1 MFVCIYNL
9 TSAFTSHFLMYL
21 RQMEQHRQRFSG
33 EITNASAVVNTQL
46 SKLRMLERK
55 FSNMDDKFSVEIST
69 LMKNGNNARAKALA
83 NELVNIRRIKNTT
96 RNMNLTL
103 EMLVIRFSTL
113 KDFGMIM
120 STIEPTIDMIK
131 SIQLDISAIVPAAN
145 GVLSEMSEVSSEVLN
160 ESTKID
166 GNYAIP
172 TSVDS
177 DALDILTEIESV
189 MEQDAK
195 TKLPEIP
202 TEINETIIQSTDNI
216 KMRRLLKESQVL
228 VET

>member
-1 MFVCIYNL
+1 
-9 TSAFTSHFLMYL
+9 MYL

-46 SKLRMLERK
+46 SKLTMLERK
-55 FSNMDDKFSVEIST
+55 FSNMDDKFSNEISN

-83 NELVNIRRIKNTT
+83 NELVNIRRIKNIT

-113 KDFGMIM
+113 KDFGVIM
-120 STIEPTIDMIK
+120 DTIEPTVDMIK
-131 SIQLDISAIVPAAN
+131 NIQLDISSIVPAAN
-145 GVLSEMSEVSSEVLN
+145 GVLSEMSEISSEVLN
-160 ESTKID
+160 ESTRID

-202 TEINETIIQSTDNI
+202 TEINETIAQSVDNL
-216 KMRRLLKESQVL
+216 KMKRLSKENQVL
-228 VET
+228 VEI

>member
-1 MFVCIYNL
+1 
-9 TSAFTSHFLMYL
+9 
-21 RQMEQHRQRFSG
+21 MEQHRQRFSG

-55 FSNMDDKFSVEIST
+55 FSDMDDKFSIEISN

-120 STIEPTIDMIK
+120 NTIEPTIDMIK
-131 SIQLDISAIVPAAN
+131 NIQLDISAIIPTAN

-160 ESTKID
+160 ESMRID
-166 GNYAIP
+166 GNYAIQ

-177 DALDILTEIESV
+177 DALDILTEVESV

-202 TEINETIIQSTDNI
+202 AEINESIIRSTDNI
-216 KMRRLLKESQVL
+216 KMGRLLKESQVL

>member
-1 MFVCIYNL
+1 
-9 TSAFTSHFLMYL
+9 MYL
-21 RQMEQHRQRFSG
+21 RDMEQHRQRFSG

-46 SKLRMLERK
+46 SKLTMLERK
-55 FSNMDDKFSVEIST
+55 FSNMDDKFSLEISN
-69 LMKNGNNARAKALA
+69 LMKNGNNVRAKALA
-83 NELVNIRRIKNTT
+83 NELVNIRRIKNIT

-103 EMLVIRFSTL
+103 EMLVIRLSTL

-120 STIEPTIDMIK
+120 DTIEPTVDMIK
-131 SIQLDISAIVPAAN
+131 NIQLDISAIVPAAT
-145 GVLSEMSEVSSEVLN
+145 GVLSEMSEISSEVLN

-172 TSVDS
+172 TSIDT

-189 MEQDAK
+189 MERDAK

-202 TEINETIIQSTDNI
+202 IEINEAIIQSTDNMKI
-216 KMRRLLKESQVL
+216 RSLVKESQVM

>member
-1 MFVCIYNL
+1 
-9 TSAFTSHFLMYL
+9 
-21 RQMEQHRQRFSG
+21 MEQHRQRFSG

-46 SKLRMLERK
+46 SKLTMLERK
-55 FSNMDDKFSVEIST
+55 FSNMDSKFSAEISN

-83 NELVNIRRIKNTT
+83 NELVNVRRIKNIT

-103 EMLVIRFSTL
+103 EMLVIRLSTL
-113 KDFGMIM
+113 KDFGVIM
-120 STIEPTIDMIK
+120 DTLEPTVDMIK
-131 SIQLDISAIVPAAN
+131 NIQLDISSIVPAAS

-160 ESTKID
+160 ESTRID

-172 TSVDS
+172 TCVDS
-177 DALDILTEIESV
+177 DALDILTEIESA

-202 TEINETIIQSTDNI
+202 TEINETIAQSVDNL
-216 KMRRLLKESQVL
+216 KTKRLLKENQVL
-228 VET
+228 VEI

>member
-1 MFVCIYNL
+1 
-9 TSAFTSHFLMYL
+9 
-21 RQMEQHRQRFSG
+21 MEQHRQRFSG

-46 SKLRMLERK
+46 SKLTMLEKK
-55 FSNMDDKFSVEIST
+55 FSNMDDKFSNEISN

-83 NELVNIRRIKNTT
+83 NELVNIRRIKNIT

-120 STIEPTIDMIK
+120 DTIEPTVDMIK
-131 SIQLDISAIVPAAN
+131 NIQLDISAIVPAAN
-145 GVLSEMSEVSSEVLN
+145 GVLSEMSEISSEVLD

-216 KMRRLLKESQVL
+216 KMRSLLKESRVL

>member
-1 MFVCIYNL
+1 
-9 TSAFTSHFLMYL
+9 
-21 RQMEQHRQRFSG
+21 MEQHRQRFSG

-46 SKLRMLERK
+46 SKLTMLERK
-55 FSNMDDKFSVEIST
+55 FSNMDSKFSAEISN
-69 LMKNGNNARAKALA
+69 LMKNGNNARAKAIA
-83 NELVNIRRIKNTT
+83 NELVNVRRIKNIT

-113 KDFGMIM
+113 KDFGVIM
-120 STIEPTIDMIK
+120 DTLEPTVDMIK
-131 SIQLDISAIVPAAN
+131 NIQLDISSIVPAAS

-160 ESTKID
+160 ESTRID

-172 TSVDS
+172 TCVDS
-177 DALDILTEIESV
+177 DALDILTEIELA

-202 TEINETIIQSTDNI
+202 TEINETIAQSVDNL
-216 KMRRLLKESQVL
+216 KTKRLLKENQVL
-228 VET
+228 VGI

>member
-1 MFVCIYNL
+1 
-9 TSAFTSHFLMYL
+9 
-21 RQMEQHRQRFSG
+21 MEQHRQRFSG

-55 FSNMDDKFSVEIST
+55 FSNMDDKFSIEISN

-120 STIEPTIDMIK
+120 NTIEPTIDMIK
-131 SIQLDISAIVPAAN
+131 NIQLDISAIVPTAS
-145 GVLSEMSEVSSEVLN
+145 GVLSEMTEVSSEVLN
-160 ESTKID
+160 ESMRID
-166 GNYAIP
+166 GNYAIQ

-177 DALDILTEIESV
+177 DALDILTEVESV

-202 TEINETIIQSTDNI
+202 AEINESIIRSTDNI
-216 KMRRLLKESQVL
+216 KMGRLLKESQVL

>member
-1 MFVCIYNL
+1 
-9 TSAFTSHFLMYL
+9 
-21 RQMEQHRQRFSG
+21 MEQHRQRFSG

-55 FSNMDDKFSVEIST
+55 FSDMDDKFSIEISN

-120 STIEPTIDMIK
+120 NTIEPTIDMIK
-131 SIQLDISAIVPAAN
+131 NIQLDISAIIPTAN

-160 ESTKID
+160 ESTRVD

-177 DALDILTEIESV
+177 DALDILTEVESV

-202 TEINETIIQSTDNI
+202 AEINESIIRSTDNI
-216 KMRRLLKESQVL
+216 KMGRLLKESQVL

>member
-1 MFVCIYNL
+1 
-9 TSAFTSHFLMYL
+9 
-21 RQMEQHRQRFSG
+21 MEQHRQRFSG

-46 SKLRMLERK
+46 SRLRMLERK
-55 FSNMDDKFSVEIST
+55 FSNMDDKFSIEISN
-69 LMKNGNNARAKALA
+69 LMKNGNNVRAKALA

-120 STIEPTIDMIK
+120 NTIEPTIDMIK
-131 SIQLDISAIVPAAN
+131 NIQLDISAIVPTAN

-160 ESTKID
+160 ESMRID
-166 GNYAIP
+166 GNYAIQ

-177 DALDILTEIESV
+177 DALDILTEVESV

-202 TEINETIIQSTDNI
+202 AEINESIIRSSDNI
-216 KMRRLLKESQVL
+216 KMGRLLKENRVL

>member
-1 MFVCIYNL
+1 
-9 TSAFTSHFLMYL
+9 
-21 RQMEQHRQRFSG
+21 MEQHRQRFSG

-46 SKLRMLERK
+46 SKLTMLERK
-55 FSNMDDKFSVEIST
+55 FSNLDDKFSLEISN

-83 NELVNIRRIKNTT
+83 NELVNIRRIKNIT

-120 STIEPTIDMIK
+120 DTIEPTVDIIK
-131 SIQLDISAIVPAAN
+131 NIQLDMSSIVPAAN
-145 GVLSEMSEVSSEVLN
+145 GVLSEMSDISSVVLN

-172 TSVDS
+172 TTVDS

-202 TEINETIIQSTDNI
+202 AEINEAIIQSKD
-216 KMRRLLKESQVL
+216 KMKIRNLLKESQVL

>member
-1 MFVCIYNL
+1 
-9 TSAFTSHFLMYL
+9 
-21 RQMEQHRQRFSG
+21 MEQHRQRFSG

-46 SKLRMLERK
+46 SRLRMLERK
-55 FSNMDDKFSVEIST
+55 FSNMDDKFSIEISN
-69 LMKNGNNARAKALA
+69 LMKNGNNVRAKALA

-120 STIEPTIDMIK
+120 NTIEPTIDMIK
-131 SIQLDISAIVPAAN
+131 NIQLDISAIVPTAN

-160 ESTKID
+160 ESIRID
-166 GNYAIP
+166 GNYAIQ

-177 DALDILTEIESV
+177 DALDILTEVESV

-202 TEINETIIQSTDNI
+202 AEINESIIRSSDNI
-216 KMRRLLKESQVL
+216 KMGRLLKENQVL

>member
-1 MFVCIYNL
+1 
-9 TSAFTSHFLMYL
+9 
-21 RQMEQHRQRFSG
+21 MEQHRQRFSG

-46 SKLRMLERK
+46 SKLTMLERK
-55 FSNMDDKFSVEIST
+55 FSNMDDKFSLEISN
-69 LMKNGNNARAKALA
+69 LMKNGNNVRAKALA
-83 NELVNIRRIKNTT
+83 NELVNIRRIKNIT

-120 STIEPTIDMIK
+120 DTIEPTVDMIK
-131 SIQLDISAIVPAAN
+131 NIQLDISAIVPAAN
-145 GVLSEMSEVSSEVLN
+145 GVLSEMSEISSEVLN

-189 MEQDAK
+189 MERDAK

-202 TEINETIIQSTDNI
+202 IEINEAIIQSTDNKKI
-216 KMRRLLKESQVL
+216 RSLVKESQVL

>member
-1 MFVCIYNL
+1 
-9 TSAFTSHFLMYL
+9 
-21 RQMEQHRQRFSG
+21 MEQHSQRFSG

-46 SKLRMLERK
+46 SKLTMLERK
-55 FSNMDDKFSVEIST
+55 FSNMDSKFSAEISN

-83 NELVNIRRIKNTT
+83 NELVNVRRIKNIT

-113 KDFGMIM
+113 KDFGVIM
-120 STIEPTIDMIK
+120 DTIEPTVDMIK
-131 SIQLDISAIVPAAN
+131 NIQLDISSIVPAAS

-160 ESTKID
+160 ESTRID

-172 TSVDS
+172 TCVDS
-177 DALDILTEIESV
+177 DALDILTEIESA
-189 MEQDAK
+189 MEQDTK

-202 TEINETIIQSTDNI
+202 TEINETIAQSVDNL
-216 KMRRLLKESQVL
+216 KMKRLLKENQVL
-228 VET
+228 VEI

>member
-1 MFVCIYNL
+1 
-9 TSAFTSHFLMYL
+9 
-21 RQMEQHRQRFSG
+21 MEQHRQRFSG

-55 FSNMDDKFSVEIST
+55 FSDMDDKFSIEISN

-120 STIEPTIDMIK
+120 NTIEPTIDMIK
-131 SIQLDISAIVPAAN
+131 NIQLDIAAIIPTAN

-160 ESTKID
+160 ESMRID
-166 GNYAIP
+166 GNYAIQ

-177 DALDILTEIESV
+177 DALDILTEVESV

-202 TEINETIIQSTDNI
+202 EEINESIIRSTDNI
-216 KMRRLLKESQVL
+216 KMGRLLKESQVL

>member
-1 MFVCIYNL
+1 
-9 TSAFTSHFLMYL
+9 
-21 RQMEQHRQRFSG
+21 MEQHRQRFSG

-55 FSNMDDKFSVEIST
+55 FSNMDDKFSIEISN

-120 STIEPTIDMIK
+120 NTIEPTIDMIK
-131 SIQLDISAIVPAAN
+131 NIQLDISAIVPTAN

-160 ESTKID
+160 ESMRID
-166 GNYAIP
+166 GNYAIQ

-177 DALDILTEIESV
+177 DALDILTEVESV

-202 TEINETIIQSTDNI
+202 AEINESIIRSTDNI
-216 KMRRLLKESQVL
+216 KTGRLLKESQVL

>member
-1 MFVCIYNL
+1 
-9 TSAFTSHFLMYL
+9 
-21 RQMEQHRQRFSG
+21 MEQHRQRFSG
-33 EITNASAVVNTQL
+33 EIINASAVVNTQL

-55 FSNMDDKFSVEIST
+55 FSNMDDKFSIEISD

-120 STIEPTIDMIK
+120 NTIEPTIDMIK
-131 SIQLDISAIVPAAN
+131 NIQLDISAIVPTAN

-160 ESTKID
+160 ESMRID
-166 GNYAIP
+166 GNYAIQ

-177 DALDILTEIESV
+177 DALDILTEVESV

-202 TEINETIIQSTDNI
+202 AEINESIIRSTDNI
-216 KMRRLLKESQVL
+216 KMGRLLKESQVL

>member
-1 MFVCIYNL
+1 
-9 TSAFTSHFLMYL
+9 MYL
-21 RQMEQHRQRFSG
+21 QEMEQHRQRFGG
-33 EITNASAVVNTQL
+33 EITNASAVVNNQL
-46 SKLRMLERK
+46 SKLTMLERK
-55 FSNMDDKFSVEIST
+55 FSNMDDKFSIEISN

-83 NELVNIRRIKNTT
+83 NELVNIRRIKNIT

-120 STIEPTIDMIK
+120 DTIEPTVDMIK
-131 SIQLDISAIVPAAN
+131 DIQRDISAIVPAAN
-145 GVLSEMSEVSSEVLN
+145 GVLSEMSEISSEVLN
-160 ESTKID
+160 DRTKID
-166 GNYAIP
+166 GKYAIP

-177 DALDILTEIESV
+177 DALDVLTEIESV

-195 TKLPEIP
+195 MKLPEIP
-202 TEINETIIQSTDNI
+202 TEINEATIHSSDNI
-216 KMRRLLKESQVL
+216 KTKGLLKESQVM

>member
-1 MFVCIYNL
+1 
-9 TSAFTSHFLMYL
+9 
-21 RQMEQHRQRFSG
+21 MEQHRQRFSG
-33 EITNASAVVNTQL
+33 EITNASAIVNTQL

-55 FSNMDDKFSVEIST
+55 FSNMDDKFSIEISN

-96 RNMNLTL
+96 RNMSLTL

-120 STIEPTIDMIK
+120 NTIEPTIDMIK
-131 SIQLDISAIVPAAN
+131 NIQLDISAIVPTAN

-160 ESTKID
+160 ESMRID
-166 GNYAIP
+166 GNYAIQ

-177 DALDILTEIESV
+177 DALDILTEVESV

-202 TEINETIIQSTDNI
+202 AEINESIIRSTDNI
-216 KMRRLLKESQVL
+216 KMGRLLKESQVL

>member
-1 MFVCIYNL
+1 
-9 TSAFTSHFLMYL
+9 
-21 RQMEQHRQRFSG
+21 MEQHRQRFSG
-33 EITNASAVVNTQL
+33 EITNASTVVNTQL
-46 SKLRMLERK
+46 SKLTMLERK
-55 FSNMDDKFSVEIST
+55 FSNMDDKFSNEISN

-83 NELVNIRRIKNTT
+83 NELVNIRRIKNIT

-120 STIEPTIDMIK
+120 DTIEPTVDMIK
-131 SIQLDISAIVPAAN
+131 NIQLDISSIVPAAN
-145 GVLSEMSEVSSEVLN
+145 GVLSEMSEISSEVLN
-160 ESTKID
+160 ESTRID

-202 TEINETIIQSTDNI
+202 TEINETIIQSADNT
-216 KMRRLLKESQVL
+216 KLKSLLKESQVL

>member
-1 MFVCIYNL
+1 
-9 TSAFTSHFLMYL
+9 
-21 RQMEQHRQRFSG
+21 MEQHRQRFSG

-46 SKLRMLERK
+46 SKLTMLERK
-55 FSNMDDKFSVEIST
+55 FSNLDDKFSLEISN
-69 LMKNGNNARAKALA
+69 LMKNGNNTRAKALA
-83 NELVNIRRIKNTT
+83 NELVNIRRIKNIT

-120 STIEPTIDMIK
+120 DTIEPTVDIIK
-131 SIQLDISAIVPAAN
+131 NIQLDISGIVPAAN
-145 GVLSEMSEVSSEVLN
+145 GVLSEMSDISSVVLN

-172 TSVDS
+172 TTVDS

-202 TEINETIIQSTDNI
+202 AEINEAIIQSKD
-216 KMRRLLKESQVL
+216 KMKIRNLLKESQVL

>member
-1 MFVCIYNL
+1 
-9 TSAFTSHFLMYL
+9 
-21 RQMEQHRQRFSG
+21 MEQHRQRFSG

-55 FSNMDDKFSVEIST
+55 FSNMDDKFSIEISN

-113 KDFGMIM
+113 KDFGIIM
-120 STIEPTIDMIK
+120 NTIEPTIDMIK
-131 SIQLDISAIVPAAN
+131 NIQLDISAIVPTAN

-160 ESTKID
+160 ESMRID
-166 GNYAIP
+166 GNYAIQ

-177 DALDILTEIESV
+177 DALDILTEVESV

-202 TEINETIIQSTDNI
+202 AEINESIIRSTDNI
-216 KMRRLLKESQVL
+216 KMGRLLKESQVL

>member
-1 MFVCIYNL
+1 
-9 TSAFTSHFLMYL
+9 
-21 RQMEQHRQRFSG
+21 
-33 EITNASAVVNTQL
+33 
-46 SKLRMLERK
+46 MLERK
-55 FSNMDDKFSVEIST
+55 FSNLDDKFSLEISN

-83 NELVNIRRIKNTT
+83 NELVNIRRIKNIT

-120 STIEPTIDMIK
+120 DTIEPTVDIIK
-131 SIQLDISAIVPAAN
+131 NIQLEISGIVPAAN
-145 GVLSEMSEVSSEVLN
+145 GVLSEMSDISSVVLN

-172 TSVDS
+172 TTVDS

-202 TEINETIIQSTDNI
+202 AEINEAIIQSKD
-216 KMRRLLKESQVL
+216 KMKIRNLLKESQVL

>member
-1 MFVCIYNL
+1 
-9 TSAFTSHFLMYL
+9 
-21 RQMEQHRQRFSG
+21 MEQHRQRFSG

-55 FSNMDDKFSVEIST
+55 FSNMDDKFSIEISN

-103 EMLVIRFSTL
+103 EMLLIRFSTL

-120 STIEPTIDMIK
+120 NTIEPTIDMIK
-131 SIQLDISAIVPAAN
+131 NIQLDISAIIPTAN

-160 ESTKID
+160 ESMRID
-166 GNYAIP
+166 GNYAIQ

-177 DALDILTEIESV
+177 DALDILTEVESV

-202 TEINETIIQSTDNI
+202 AEINESIIRSTDNI
-216 KMRRLLKESQVL
+216 KMGRLLKESQVL

>member
-1 MFVCIYNL
+1 
-9 TSAFTSHFLMYL
+9 
-21 RQMEQHRQRFSG
+21 MEQHRQRFSG
-33 EITNASAVVNTQL
+33 EITNASAIVNTQL

-55 FSNMDDKFSVEIST
+55 FSNMDDKFSIEISN

-96 RNMNLTL
+96 RNMSLTL

-120 STIEPTIDMIK
+120 NTIEPTIDMIK
-131 SIQLDISAIVPAAN
+131 NIQLDISAIVPTAN

-160 ESTKID
+160 ESMRID
-166 GNYAIP
+166 GNYAIQ

-177 DALDILTEIESV
+177 DALDILTEVESV

-202 TEINETIIQSTDNI
+202 AEINESIVRSTDNI
-216 KMRRLLKESQVL
+216 KMGRLLKESQVL

>member
-1 MFVCIYNL
+1 
-9 TSAFTSHFLMYL
+9 
-21 RQMEQHRQRFSG
+21 MEQHRQRFSG

-46 SKLRMLERK
+46 SKLTMLERK
-55 FSNMDDKFSVEIST
+55 FSNLDDKFSLEISN
-69 LMKNGNNARAKALA
+69 LMKNGNNTRAKALA
-83 NELVNIRRIKNTT
+83 NELVNIRRIKNIT

-120 STIEPTIDMIK
+120 DTIEPTVDIIK
-131 SIQLDISAIVPAAN
+131 NIQLDISGIVPAAN
-145 GVLSEMSEVSSEVLN
+145 GVLSEMSDISSVVLN

-172 TSVDS
+172 TTVDS

-202 TEINETIIQSTDNI
+202 AEINEAIIQSKD
-216 KMRRLLKESQVL
+216 KMKIRNLLKESQVL
-228 VET
+228 IETYQNSRK

>member
-1 MFVCIYNL
+1 
-9 TSAFTSHFLMYL
+9 
-21 RQMEQHRQRFSG
+21 MEQHRQRFSG

-83 NELVNIRRIKNTT
+83 NELVNIRRIKNIT

-120 STIEPTIDMIK
+120 NTIEPTIDMIK

-145 GVLSEMSEVSSEVLN
+145 GVLSEMSEVSSEVLS
-160 ESTKID
+160 ESTKIN
-166 GNYAIP
+166 GNFAIP

>member
-1 MFVCIYNL
+1 
-9 TSAFTSHFLMYL
+9 
-21 RQMEQHRQRFSG
+21 MEQHRQRFSG

-55 FSNMDDKFSVEIST
+55 FSNMDDKFSIEISN
-69 LMKNGNNARAKALA
+69 LMKNGKNARAKALA

-120 STIEPTIDMIK
+120 NTIEPTIDMIK
-131 SIQLDISAIVPAAN
+131 NIQLDISAIVPTAN

-160 ESTKID
+160 ESMRID
-166 GNYAIP
+166 GNYAIQ

-177 DALDILTEIESV
+177 DALDILTEVESV

-202 TEINETIIQSTDNI
+202 AEINESIIRSTDNI
-216 KMRRLLKESQVL
+216 KMGRLLKESQVL

>member
-1 MFVCIYNL
+1 
-9 TSAFTSHFLMYL
+9 
-21 RQMEQHRQRFSG
+21 MEQHRQRFSG
-33 EITNASAVVNTQL
+33 DITNASAVVNTQL
-46 SKLRMLERK
+46 SKLTMLERK
-55 FSNMDDKFSVEIST
+55 FSNMDDKFSNEISN

-120 STIEPTIDMIK
+120 DTIEPTVDMIK
-131 SIQLDISAIVPAAN
+131 NIQLDISAIVPAAN
-145 GVLSEMSEVSSEVLN
+145 GVLSEMSEISSEVLN
-160 ESTKID
+160 ESTRVD
-166 GNYAIP
+166 GNYTIP

-202 TEINETIIQSTDNI
+202 TEINEAIIQSADNI
-216 KMRRLLKESQVL
+216 KMKSLLKESQVL

>member
-1 MFVCIYNL
+1 
-9 TSAFTSHFLMYL
+9 MYL
-21 RQMEQHRQRFSG
+21 RKMEQHRQRFSG

-46 SKLRMLERK
+46 SKLTMLERK
-55 FSNMDDKFSVEIST
+55 FSNLDDKFSLEISN
-69 LMKNGNNARAKALA
+69 LMKNGNNTRAKALA
-83 NELVNIRRIKNTT
+83 NELVNIRRIKNIT

-120 STIEPTIDMIK
+120 DTIEPTVDIIK
-131 SIQLDISAIVPAAN
+131 NIQLDISGIVPAAN
-145 GVLSEMSEVSSEVLN
+145 GVLSEMSDISSVVLN

-172 TSVDS
+172 TTVDS

-202 TEINETIIQSTDNI
+202 AEINEAIIQSKD
-216 KMRRLLKESQVL
+216 KMKIRNLLKESQVL

>member
-1 MFVCIYNL
+1 
-9 TSAFTSHFLMYL
+9 
-21 RQMEQHRQRFSG
+21 MEQHLQRFSG

-46 SKLRMLERK
+46 SKLTMLERK
-55 FSNMDDKFSVEIST
+55 FSNLDDKFSLEISN

-83 NELVNIRRIKNTT
+83 NELVNIRRIKNIT

-120 STIEPTIDMIK
+120 DTIEPTVDIIRN
-131 SIQLDISAIVPAAN
+131 IQLEISGIVPAAN
-145 GVLSEMSEVSSEVLN
+145 GVLSEMSDISSVVLN

-172 TSVDS
+172 TTVDS

-202 TEINETIIQSTDNI
+202 AEINEAIIQSKD
-216 KMRRLLKESQVL
+216 KMKIRNLLKESQVL

>member
-1 MFVCIYNL
+1 
-9 TSAFTSHFLMYL
+9 MYL
-21 RQMEQHRQRFSG
+21 RKMEQHRQRFSG

-46 SKLRMLERK
+46 SKLTMLERK
-55 FSNMDDKFSVEIST
+55 FTNLDDKFSLEISN

-83 NELVNIRRIKNTT
+83 NELVNIRRIKNIT

-120 STIEPTIDMIK
+120 DTIEPTVDIIK
-131 SIQLDISAIVPAAN
+131 NIQLDISGIVPAAN
-145 GVLSEMSEVSSEVLN
+145 GVLSEMSDISSVVLN

-172 TSVDS
+172 TTVDS

-202 TEINETIIQSTDNI
+202 AEINEAIIQSKD
-216 KMRRLLKESQVL
+216 KMKIRNLLKESQVL

>member
-1 MFVCIYNL
+1 
-9 TSAFTSHFLMYL
+9 
-21 RQMEQHRQRFSG
+21 MEQRRQRFSG

-55 FSNMDDKFSVEIST
+55 FSNMDDKFSIEISN
-69 LMKNGNNARAKALA
+69 LMKNGSNARAKALA

-120 STIEPTIDMIK
+120 NTIEPTIDMIK
-131 SIQLDISAIVPAAN
+131 NIQLDISAIVPTAN

-160 ESTKID
+160 ESMRID
-166 GNYAIP
+166 GNYAIQ

-177 DALDILTEIESV
+177 DALDILTEVESA

-202 TEINETIIQSTDNI
+202 AEINESIIRSTDNI
-216 KMRRLLKESQVL
+216 KMGRLLKESQVL